1 MTTAKLEKVRA
12 AAGRLDSN
20 EARTSNKRK
29 LVIAENRLNKTLV
42 RLNQA
47 VSKGCTQNSLLY
59 TGLNLCIALPQVSH
73 NQKLRRNINDLR
85 RERVH
90 GDAVR
95 LKLVR
100 TPTRAGPAS

>member
-47 VSKGCTQNSLLY
+47 VSKSALKFSTVHWTQPLHCFAPGESQPK
-59 TGLNLCIALPQVSH
+59 TAAQH
-73 NQKLRRNINDLR
+73 Q
-85 RERVH
+85 
-90 GDAVR
+90 
-95 LKLVR
+95 
-100 TPTRAGPAS
+100 